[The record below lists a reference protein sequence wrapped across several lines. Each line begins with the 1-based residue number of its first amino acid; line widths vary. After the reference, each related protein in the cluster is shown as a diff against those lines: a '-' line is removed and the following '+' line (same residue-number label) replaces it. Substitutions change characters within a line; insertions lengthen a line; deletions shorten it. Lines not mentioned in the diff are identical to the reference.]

1 MRLRDWPPTG
11 FHNSCTHPLTLG
23 LLHRHFFTLAARD
36 YVEQLKVIS
45 KGTSC
50 HSLLPSFVRKRLVS
64 SDCRLSDVDLGIA
77 LGLDDSFKFSCS
89 D

>member
-1 MRLRDWPPTG
+1 MFVMRSKRRRRKAKEKLAQQFWLR
-11 FHNSCTHPLTLG
+11 

-50 HSLLPSFVRKRLVS
+50 NSLLPSFVRKRLVS
-64 SDCRLSDVDLGIA
+64 SDEL
-77 LGLDDSFKFSCS
+77 
-89 D
+89 